1 MLWILF
7 VTTALSRTLK
17 MPATVYVED
26 PPLKTNLSRAEV
38 VDALEKSTVEWEVLG
53 STVDFKIVDN
63 RLHVDVLVSWT
74 MTSHLPQGTWGYT
87 TIWPGGGDDKAIDS
101 SLIELRSDWDWKDAD
116 ALDLQ
121 STLTHELGHAL
132 GFQHSGVYE
141 DTMYFSLIPGDLSK
155 RSLTRR
161 ERALVRYMYPRSL
174 FSCAGFAKVA
184 LACDDLECAEIMFES
199 EQCYDDAIFEILYSP
214 LE

>member
-7 VTTALSRTLK
+7 ITTALSRTLK

-26 PPLKTNLSRAEV
+26 PPPQTNLSRAEV
-38 VDALEKSTVEWEVLG
+38 LDALEKSTSEWEVIS

-63 RLHVDVLVSWT
+63 QKNADILISWSLT
-74 MTSHLPQGTWGYT
+74 YNMPTYTWGYAMV
-87 TIWPGGGDDKAIDS
+87 WPSNTDKEIGSA
-101 SLIELRSDWDWKDAD
+101 LIVLRSDCDWKDTEAVD
-116 ALDLQ
+116 FQ
-121 STLTHELGHAL
+121 STLTHELGHTL
-132 GFQHSGVYE
+132 GFSHSDYYD
-141 DTMYFSLIPGDLSK
+141 DTMYFSIGPSDTSK

-199 EQCYDDAIFEILYSP
+199 EQCYDDAIFEILYTP

>member
-7 VTTALSRTLK
+7 ITTALSRTLK
-17 MPATVYVED
+17 MPATVYIEEP
-26 PPLKTNLSRAEV
+26 PPLTSLSRAEV
-38 VDALEKSTVEWEVLG
+38 LDALEKSTSEWEVIS
-53 STVDFKIVDN
+53 STVDFKIVDSQKN
-63 RLHVDVLVSWT
+63 ADILISWSLT
-74 MTSHLPQGTWGYT
+74 YNMPAYTWGYT
-87 TIWPGGGDDKAIDS
+87 TVWPVGDDKDIKS
-101 SLIELRSDWDWKDAD
+101 VLIVLRADCDWKDAEAVD
-116 ALDLQ
+116 FQ

-132 GFQHSGVYE
+132 GFPHSDYYD
-141 DTMYFSLIPGDLSK
+141 DTMYFSIGPRDTNK
-155 RSLTRR
+155 RTLTRR

-199 EQCYDDAIFEILYSP
+199 EQCYDDAIFEILYAP

>member
-7 VTTALSRTLK
+7 ITTALSRTLK
-17 MPATVYVED
+17 MPATVYIEEP
-26 PPLKTNLSRAEV
+26 PPLTNLSRAEV
-38 VDALEKSTVEWEVLG
+38 LDALEKSTSEWEVIS

-63 RLHVDVLVSWT
+63 QKNADILISWT
-74 MTSHLPQGTWGYT
+74 LSYHMPAYAWGYAT
-87 TIWPGGGDDKAIDS
+87 VWPSSVDKEIGSA
-101 SLIELRSDWDWKDAD
+101 LIELRSDCDWKDAEAVD
-116 ALDLQ
+116 FQ
-121 STLTHELGHAL
+121 STLTHELGHTL
-132 GFQHSGVYE
+132 GFSHSDYYD
-141 DTMYFSLIPGDLSK
+141 DTMYFSIEPGDTSK

-199 EQCYDDAIFEILYSP
+199 EQCYDDAIFEILYAP

>member
-7 VTTALSRTLK
+7 ITTALSRTLK

-26 PPLKTNLSRAEV
+26 PPPQTNLSRAEV
-38 VDALEKSTVEWEVLG
+38 LDALEKSTSEWEVIS

-63 RLHVDVLVSWT
+63 QKNADILISWSLT
-74 MTSHLPQGTWGYT
+74 YNMPTYTWGYAMV
-87 TIWPGGGDDKAIDS
+87 WPSNTDKEIGSA
-101 SLIELRSDWDWKDAD
+101 LIVLRSDCDWKDTEAVD
-116 ALDLQ
+116 FQ
-121 STLTHELGHAL
+121 STLTHELGHTL
-132 GFQHSGVYE
+132 GFSHSDYYD
-141 DTMYFSLIPGDLSK
+141 DTMYFSIRPSDTSK

-199 EQCYDDAIFEILYSP
+199 EQCYDDAIFEILYTP